1 MVLQKGVDGKIRKI
15 FFAGAEAMEEEDWRI
30 VV

>member
-1 MVLQKGVDGKIRKI
+1 MVLQERVDGKVRKI
-15 FFAGAEAMEEEDWRI
+15 FFAGAEAMDEEDWRI